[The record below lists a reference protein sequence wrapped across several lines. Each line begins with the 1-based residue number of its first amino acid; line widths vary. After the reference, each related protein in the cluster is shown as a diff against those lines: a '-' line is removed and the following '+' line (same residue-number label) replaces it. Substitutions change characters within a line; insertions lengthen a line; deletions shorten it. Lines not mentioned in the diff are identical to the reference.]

1 MKRTSRLQAIAMTVA
16 VVFLTII
23 STSHAALAQVVE
35 ATPPPNG
42 TLITNTYAAK
52 FICGVQRDT
61 TVFANPYPDAQAG
74 RYSTKVNV
82 HNNTGTTINF
92 RKKIIR
98 LLGSQI
104 PDIPFEHPMDP
115 QFKVFESLKEDQG
128 LEVVCRD
135 IYSYLNVPPPNPP
148 TPWPYVEGF
157 VIFEVYY
164 QPGPLHTQKPPPPD
178 PLDVEGIYTYKG
190 DLPGTPT
197 TPPSGSGVSIEV
209 VVYPAKS
216 NVHILH

>member
-1 MKRTSRLQAIAMTVA
+1 MKRTSRLQAIAVTVA

-23 STSHAALAQVVE
+23 STSHAAQAQVPTT
-35 ATPPPNG
+35 TPNPDGAP
-42 TLITNTYAAK
+42 LITNTYAAK
-52 FICGVQRDT
+52 FICGVQQDT

-98 LLGSQI
+98 LLGSQS
-104 PDIPFEHPMDP
+104 DTLERRMDP
-115 QFKVFESLKEDQG
+115 QSKVFEFLNEDQG

-135 IYSYLNVPPPNPP
+135 IYHYLNVPQPNQQ
-148 TPWPYVEGF
+148 TFWPYVEGF

-164 QPGPLHTQKPPPPD
+164 KPDTQKPPPPD

-197 TPPSGSGVSIEV
+197 TPASGSGVSIEV